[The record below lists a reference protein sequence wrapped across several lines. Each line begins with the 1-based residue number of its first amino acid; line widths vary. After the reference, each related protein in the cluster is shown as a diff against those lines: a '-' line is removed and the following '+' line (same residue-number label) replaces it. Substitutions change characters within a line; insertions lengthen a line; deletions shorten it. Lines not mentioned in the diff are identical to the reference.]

1 MSEREVNKTGNEEAT
16 SPATPSAPELSP
28 GVFGKALLL
37 GARNFARDG
46 CFNHSAAISYYAL
59 LSVIPFLSLVASILG
74 AFLGSSEEGLAAALE
89 RFNMIVPG
97 LGVEMIAYAQSF
109 LDNRT
114 GIGIASGIATLW
126 VSSFVF
132 FAMQTA
138 VGQIFHQRVES
149 LSWRS
154 FALRAMWEYAK
165 PFLMFLSAM
174 TLLVASFL
182 TSNILSILRSAAP
195 ELAGGVI
202 DWFEALPSVPVVG
215 SLILSVAMFALVIQV
230 LTERI
235 LKWHVLLPAAMVG
248 SIGWEIAKSVI
259 STYLSYASSTLSFTG
274 SAGAI
279 VIFMFWVY
287 YAAAILLYSI
297 QIAAV
302 LSGERS

>member
-1 MSEREVNKTGNEEAT
+1 MSEAGGGQAT
-16 SPATPSAPELSP
+16 SQTSHPVPTLSP
-28 GVFGKALLL
+28 NAFGKALLL

-74 AFLGSSEEGLAAALE
+74 SFLGSSEEGLAAALD

-97 LGVEMIAYAQSF
+97 LGAEMMAYAQSF

-138 VGQIFHQRVES
+138 VGQIFHQRVDS

-154 FALRAMWEYAK
+154 FALRTVWEYAK

-174 TLLVASFL
+174 TLLVASFMA
-182 TSNILSILRSAAP
+182 SNVLSILRSAAP
-195 ELAGGVI
+195 ELAGGII
-202 DWFEALPSVPVVG
+202 DWFEALPNVPFVG

-230 LTERI
+230 LTERV
-235 LKWHVLLPAAMVG
+235 LKWQVVLPAALVG
-248 SIGWEIAKSVI
+248 GVGWEIVKVLI
-259 STYLSYASSTLSFTG
+259 STYLRYASSTLSFTG
-274 SAGAI
+274 SAGAL

-302 LSGERS
+302 LSGERT

>member
-1 MSEREVNKTGNEEAT
+1 MSTAGGGQTT
-16 SPATPSAPELSP
+16 SQASPPVPAFSP
-28 GVFGKALLL
+28 NAFGKALLL

-59 LSVIPFLSLVASILG
+59 LSVIPFLSLVAAILG
-74 AFLGSSEEGLAAALE
+74 SLLGSSEEGMAAALD
-89 RFNMIVPG
+89 RFNLIVPG
-97 LGVEMIAYAQSF
+97 LGAEMMAYAQSF

-138 VGQIFHQRVES
+138 VAQIFRQSVDS
-149 LSWRS
+149 LSWRT
-154 FALRAMWEYAK
+154 FALRTLWEYAK

-174 TLLVASFL
+174 TLLVASFMV
-182 TSNILSILRSAAP
+182 SNVLSVLRSAAP
-195 ELAGGVI
+195 ELAGSII
-202 DWFEALPSVPVVG
+202 DWFESLPTVPVAG
-215 SLILSVAMFALVIQV
+215 SLLLSIALFALVIQV
-230 LTERI
+230 LTERA
-235 LKWHVLLPAAMVG
+235 LKWHVLLPAALVG
-248 SIGWEIAKSVI
+248 GIGWEIAKILI
-259 STYLSYASSTLSFTG
+259 STYLHYASAALSFTG

-302 LSGERS
+302 LSGERT

>member
-1 MSEREVNKTGNEEAT
+1 MSKAGGGQTT
-16 SPATPSAPELSP
+16 SQASPPVPTLSP
-28 GVFGKALLL
+28 NAFGKALLL
-37 GARNFARDG
+37 GARNFGRDG

-74 AFLGSSEEGLAAALE
+74 SFLGSSEEGLAAALE
-89 RFNMIVPG
+89 RFNMVVPG
-97 LGVEMIAYAQSF
+97 LGAEMMAYAQSF
-109 LDNRT
+109 LANRT

-138 VGQIFHQRVES
+138 VGQIFHENVEG
-149 LSWRS
+149 LSWRRL
-154 FALRAMWEYAK
+154 ALRTLWEYAK

-174 TLLVASFL
+174 TLLVASFM

-195 ELAGGVI
+195 ELAGDVI
-202 DWFEALPSVPVVG
+202 DWFESFPTVPLVG
-215 SLILSVAMFALVIQV
+215 SLIVSVAMFALVIQV
-230 LTERI
+230 LTARV
-235 LKWHVLLPAAMVG
+235 LRWKVLLPAALVG
-248 SIGWEIAKSVI
+248 GIGWEIAKDLI
-259 STYLSYASSTLSFTG
+259 STYLSYASSALSFTG

-287 YAAAILLYSI
+287 YAAAILLYSVE
-297 QIAAV
+297 IAAV

>member
-1 MSEREVNKTGNEEAT
+1 MSEAGSGQPT
-16 SPATPSAPELSP
+16 SQAVRSVPTLSP
-28 GVFGKALLL
+28 SSFGKALLL
-37 GARNFARDG
+37 GARNFGRDG

-74 AFLGSSEEGLAAALE
+74 SFLGSSEEGLAAALD

-97 LGVEMIAYAQSF
+97 LGAEMMAYARSF

-114 GIGIASGIATLW
+114 GIGVASGIATLW

-138 VGQIFHQRVES
+138 VGQIFQQEVDG
-149 LSWRS
+149 LSWRT
-154 FALRAMWEYAK
+154 FALRTLWEYAK

-174 TLLVASFL
+174 TLLVASFMA
-182 TSNILSILRSAAP
+182 SNVLSILRSAAP
-195 ELAGGVI
+195 ELAGGII
-202 DWFEALPSVPVVG
+202 DWFESLPTVPFVG

-230 LTERI
+230 LTERA
-235 LKWHVLLPAAMVG
+235 LRWQTLLPAALVG
-248 SIGWEIAKSVI
+248 GIGWEIAKVLI
-259 STYLSYASSTLSFTG
+259 STYLRYASSALSFTG

-279 VIFMFWVY
+279 VIFMFWIY

-302 LSGERS
+302 LSGERT